1 MPVETFEVAVP
12 QATLDDL
19 RDRLARVRWPIDPAN
34 SDWGYGVQRG
44 YLEELVEYW
53 RTHYD
58 WRAQERAI
66 NAFSHFGRRS
76 TASPSTSSTSG
87 ERDRTRSR

>member
-19 RDRLARVRWPIDPAN
+19 SDRLARVRWPIDPDNA
-34 SDWGYGVQRG
+34 DWVYGVERG

-53 RTHYD
+53 RT
-58 WRAQERAI
+58 Q
-66 NAFSHFGRRS
+66 
-76 TASPSTSSTSG
+76 
-87 ERDRTRSR
+87 